1 MAGRCSILDSQF
13 GNCKEFSVDF
23 FHCNAFFMYLL
34 NDEDIEVY
42 DLPFY
47 WRYWANSMVVAD

>member
-13 GNCKEFSVDF
+13 GNFQLTSFIAMPFLCTYCD
-23 FHCNAFFMYLL
+23 
-34 NDEDIEVY
+34 DEEIEVY